1 MMDKISVIVPI
12 YNVEKYLSNCIESIQ
27 NQTHQNL
34 EIILVDDGSPDGS
47 GAICDEYARKD
58 ERIHVIHQPNSGVE
72 KARNAAIDY
81 FHGDYVT
88 FIDGDDFIEPQM
100 LELLLKLHQENN
112 ASFSMVTY
120 RKKYDSSSCHPFIDL
135 SKVKT
140 RILSQDDMM
149 KGLFSLSNMD
159 QMLFRVVWNKLF
171 PKELVKGS
179 YFIET
184 GSEDTEYNNRIYLKS
199 SNVICGMVPMYN
211 YVQHSTSLTHD
222 SFNKRKLDL
231 IDSFYIMYNTLKGH
245 KAYQAYCLDYM
256 YKTIFYVRHFS
267 KGTPFEQT
275 ASKKSNYFKNLTFKN
290 LISNDTIPFY
300 RRLGLASLYYIPYL
314 YDLILWYG
322 DWFARRR
329 RH

>member
-12 YNVEKYLSNCIESIQ
+12 YNVEKYLSKCIESIQ

-58 ERIHVIHQPNSGVE
+58 ERIHVIDQPNSGVE

-120 RKKYDSSSCHPFIDL
+120 RKVYDSSSCFPLIDL

-149 KGLFSLSNMD
+149 KGLFSLSDMD
-159 QMLFRVVWNKLF
+159 PMLFRVVWNKLF
-171 PKELVKGS
+171 PKDLVKGS

-199 SNVICGMVPMYN
+199 SNVVCGMVPMYN

-231 IDSFYIMYNTLKGH
+231 IDSFYIMYNTLNGH

-256 YKTIFYVRHFS
+256 YKTIFYVRHYS
-267 KGTPFEQT
+267 KGTPFEQN
-275 ASKKSNYFKNLTFKN
+275 ARKKSKYFKNLTFKN
-290 LISNDTIPFY
+290 LISNDAIPLY
-300 RRLGLASLYYIPYL
+300 RRLGLASLYYMPFL

-322 DWFARRR
+322 DWSARRR